1 MDLGQRFGRGFG
13 PGEGSKGGGVSL
25 LFGSMSASP
34 AATSTATPTA
44 APFRSPIPSG
54 GAPEP
59 QLPPSIPHRPA
70 EQPRRDDAFR
80 FDSRQRSPIDSTQKL
95 MSDASHALANA
106 GGTSSSRIPAQFQG
120 PKRTRSPPLPSA
132 AASLNIPHST
142 ELDSEREMEAKAKR
156 LARFHVE
163 LSKTEE
169 QSFEFSRKVS
179 GNKTSQVQPQAV
191 KLPIGDSNRK
201 PDSLNGGL
209 LPDNEGLESY
219 TPIHGVCPDMCPES
233 ERGERERKGDLD
245 KYERLDGDRNH
256 TSISLAV
263 KKIRLHIIAMHELS
277 EHQKGEGFSEG
288 FDAHLNIEQ
297 MNKTSV
303 ELFQMYDDHR
313 KQGSGIQT
321 EKEFRGYYAL
331 LKLDKHPG
339 YKVEPA
345 ELSLDL
351 AKMPP
356 EIRHTPEIGFARDV
370 YEKAES
376 ETLENLQES
385 SNSASENLRT
395 QALASLHCGLQSN
408 QGIPVG
414 HVVKWLAMEGEDIDS
429 LLEYYG
435 FSTRRFEEPYM
446 VKGGPF
452 LNSEVDYPT
461 NCSQLVKLKR
471 SNNIFDDV
479 CNNQDLLSPDELLS
493 SDIEVEEKWKRF
505 DEREMEVPLP
515 EAYIEVADKTMPDF
529 IADHCSE
536 EVMEP
541 QMMPEEPSPVSFKS
555 AVESE
560 TDDVQIGMPHD
571 TLVIESL
578 CIPTLSRD
586 DELLSEPCGESTL
599 DEIDSSHQI
608 GLPIQAEE
616 PESPKLALRVEKY
629 PLDEQAAE
637 SVRQKEVTAR
647 LKRILRTWK
656 RHSSKKRE
664 MRERRQSLS
673 YAALSSL
680 PLGPPV
686 RQTVMESHPSASLN
700 IDHVA
705 MERYC
710 NYQRS
715 WCRFN
720 VSEVIA
726 PILRA
731 RNPLA
736 KCLVWKLAV
745 CLQIDNSGGK
755 DNQMFLSWFLWK
767 LMGSGT
773 EEDDG
778 CVLSSP
784 TLSIWRMLANNPA
797 EIGPPKPCCYS
808 VVRRVGS
815 EDCTMAGLSAVIFL
829 VSEGIPWAT
838 QRGQL
843 DNVLSSIPSGST
855 LPLLILSCYNP
866 HGGGSDPQSVI
877 IDGLGLR
884 RLNRAVISSY
894 RVFFFDNGN
903 LTKGFFSDDH
913 LKSCLHW
920 LAANSPLQP
929 RLHRVGVRDL
939 VVGFLNSLLAALE
952 NLEPSEVSPGHCVGI
967 FNKAL
972 DRSAE
977 EIRAAVD
984 MNRNGW
990 PGPEIDLLRDL
1001 PYDSQVIHMLPRVD
1015 WSSDARIE
1023 PLITAIKRCRLPIFP
1038 DDLMWLTQ
1046 GCIGFDDI
1054 ARQKAA
1060 LELSLFSYLNHSV
1073 GLPCE
1078 SLASLEARVMV
1089 QKGACLERRG
1099 SRHFIIPGWVMIFR
1113 RIYNWR
1119 LVGLS
1124 GWKFTDAY
1132 VMEKRLP
1139 AMEPAQYNTLPW
1151 APQLA
1156 RSSPRIR
1163 LEEWVDTAGNVL
1175 SAQPS
1180 ESIEPNGR
1188 QDSRVSNGAV
1198 DLVLG
1203 TGSGAPP
1210 RESCADYVAPNGKV
1224 ALVNGE
1230 KLGVDK
1236 LAAMLEKCNRLQDSI
1251 GQKLAVYF

>member
-59 QLPPSIPHRPA
+59 QLPPSIPHQPA

-169 QSFEFSRKVS
+169 QLSEFSRKVS

-191 KLPIGDSNRK
+191 KLPIGDSTRK

-356 EIRHTPEIGFARDV
+356 EIRHTPEIIFARDV
-370 YEKAES
+370 ARKP
-376 ETLENLQES
+376 QES

-452 LNSEVDYPT
+452 LNSDVDYPT

-505 DEREMEVPLP
+505 DEREMEVPVP

-541 QMMPEEPSPVSFKS
+541 QMMPEEP
-555 AVESE
+555 E
-560 TDDVQIGMPHD
+560 TDDVQIGTPHD
-571 TLVIESL
+571 TPVIESL

-599 DEIDSSHQI
+599 DEIVSSHQI

-629 PLDEQAAE
+629 PLDEQAAA

-715 WCRFN
+715 WCSFN
-720 VSEVIA
+720 VSEVVA
-726 PILRA
+726 PILSA

-736 KCLVWKLAV
+736 KCLVWKLVV

-866 HGGGSDPQSVI
+866 HGPYQ
-877 IDGLGLR
+877 GL
-884 RLNRAVISSY
+884 
-894 RVFFFDNGN
+894 
-903 LTKGFFSDDH
+903 FSDDH

-1015 WSSDARIE
+1015 WSS
-1023 PLITAIKRCRLPIFP
+1023 
-1038 DDLMWLTQ
+1038 
-1046 GCIGFDDI
+1046 CIGFDDI

-1060 LELSLFSYLNHSV
+1060 LELSLFGYLNHSV

-1099 SRHFIIPGWVMIFR
+1099 PRHFIIPGWVMIFR

-1124 GWKFTDAY
+1124 GGKFTDAY

-1156 RSSPRIR
+1156 RSPPRIR
-1163 LEEWVDTAGNVL
+1163 LEEWVEHCRQRSFGPA
-1175 SAQPS
+1175 S

-1198 DLVLG
+1198 DLVLVLAVVLP
-1203 TGSGAPP
+1203 S
-1210 RESCADYVAPNGKV
+1210 ESCADYVAPNGKV

-1230 KLGVDK
+1230 KLGVDR

-1251 GQKLAVYF
+1251 GQKLGVYF